1 MMGWI
6 CGRTFEGAI
15 MKLTADSHF
24 HRQLIFFNGL
34 LPALLILIDGWLGK
48 LGANPVEFVTR
59 ATGVLT
65 LVFLVLTLLVT
76 PLRKIFGWNWLLK
89 QRRLL
94 GLISFF
100 YGTAH
105 LLTYL
110 VGDRDWQILSVPAD
124 VWKRPFIAVGM
135 ISFALMIPLAVTSTN
150 KMIKKLGGKRWALL
164 HRLTYV
170 VIVGGVIHFWMI
182 VKSDIRYPLAFAVVV
197 GLLLGYRA
205 VKARGKGTAKA

>member
-1 MMGWI
+1 
-6 CGRTFEGAI
+6 
-15 MKLTADSHF
+15 MKLSADSLF
-24 HRQLIFFNGL
+24 HRQLILFNSL
-34 LPALLILIDGWLGK
+34 LPALLILIDGWFGK

-76 PLRKIFGWNWLLK
+76 PLRKLFGWNWLLK

-110 VGDRDWQILSVPAD
+110 VGDRDWQLLTVPAD

-135 ISFALMIPLAVTSTN
+135 ISFVLMIPLAVTSTN

-170 VIVGGVIHFWMI
+170 VVVGGVIHFWMI

-197 GLLLGYRA
+197 VLLLVYRV
-205 VKARGKGTAKA
+205 VKARGKTAKAN